1 MLATV
6 LACVC
11 VAPPAGPAGQPPAHR
26 PSSSLGVQAA
36 PDRAPLATV
45 VVLTCNRPQY
55 VLLALR
61 QIAAQDYHP
70 LEALVVDDGTAQLS
84 PLLRATYPAL
94 EIVPAAMQRPAVAGP
109 AATGANATDA
119 GDGLSVRLLSLPR
132 HVSIGEKRAL
142 ASRAARGEVILHW
155 DDDDFH
161 EPSRVS
167 AQVAPIAR
175 GAADVTALELSHMV
189 AMPSMA
195 IYATPPGRRIPLFS
209 SLAYRASLGREL
221 SFLNVSLAE
230 DVDFAE
236 RAVQAT
242 PPIPL
247 PPSLPSPSPHP
258 CLSRSRLATAS
269 KWCGVSRPSTPG
281 TRAPASPTPTASRC
295 SACCAR
301 VGSSRS
307 RRRRGWRPTS

>member
-1 MLATV
+1 MVAIVLFASLFALAENVLGNNISLSSPSAVGEQGACACGLWNRTSCAAAAQATV
-6 LACVC
+6 
-11 VAPPAGPAGQPPAHR
+11 H
-26 PSSSLGVQAA
+26 SSCQSECCSEWWAEE
-36 PDRAPLATV
+36 APLATV
-45 VVLTCNRPQY
+45 VVLTCHRPQY

-61 QIAAQDYHP
+61 QIAAQHYRP

-84 PLLRATYPAL
+84 PLLRAAYPAL
-94 EIVPAAMQRPAVAGP
+94 EIVPAAVQRPAVASP

-132 HVSIGEKRAL
+132 HASIGEKRAL
-142 ASRAARGEVILHW
+142 ASRAARGAVILHW

-209 SLAYRASLGREL
+209 SLAYRASLGTTR
-221 SFLNVSLAE
+221 VA
-230 DVDFAE
+230 
-236 RAVQAT
+236 
-242 PPIPL
+242 P
-247 PPSLPSPSPHP
+247 
-258 CLSRSRLATAS
+258 SRSVTLL
-269 KWCGVSRPSTPG
+269 RPIIAEIVISG
-281 TRAPASPTPTASRC
+281 GDGHA
-295 SACCAR
+295 AR
-301 VGSSRS
+301 RNC
-307 RRRRGWRPTS
+307 